1 MEILLTLLA
10 FFTIAVLFE
19 FFIIPLLKRLFPLFF
34 IMMLMRDISNSIE
47 EINNTVVYLQK
58 KEPEK
63 AVEIRKTI
71 SSITTTI
78 ARKVQLE

>member
-78 ARKVQLE
+78 AKKVQLE

>member
-10 FFTIAVLFE
+10 FLTIAVLFE

>member
-1 MEILLTLLA
+1 MEILMMLLA
-10 FFTIAVLFE
+10 FIAFAVVFE
-19 FFIIPLLKRLFPLFF
+19 FFILPLLKRLFPLFF
-34 IMMLMRDISNSIE
+34 IIMLMQAIARNIE
-47 EINNTVVYLQK
+47 EINETVVYLQK

>member
-10 FFTIAVLFE
+10 FITIAVLFE

>member
-47 EINNTVVYLQK
+47 EINNTVLFLQK

-63 AVEIRKTI
+63 AIEIRKTI

>member
-1 MEILLTLLA
+1 MMLLA
-10 FFTIAVLFE
+10 FIAFAVVFE
-19 FFIIPLLKRLFPLFF
+19 FFILPLLKRLFPLFF
-34 IMMLMRDISNSIE
+34 IMMLMRDISNSIG

>member
-1 MEILLTLLA
+1 
-10 FFTIAVLFE
+10 
-19 FFIIPLLKRLFPLFF
+19 
-34 IMMLMRDISNSIE
+34 MLMRDISNSIE

>member
-10 FFTIAVLFE
+10 FLPIAVLFE

>member
-10 FFTIAVLFE
+10 FITIAVLFE

-71 SSITTTI
+71 SCITTTI

>member
-10 FFTIAVLFE
+10 FLTIAVLFE

-34 IMMLMRDISNSIE
+34 IMILMRDISNSIE

>member
-10 FFTIAVLFE
+10 FITIAVLFE

-34 IMMLMRDISNSIE
+34 IMMLMWDISNSIE

>member
-10 FFTIAVLFE
+10 FLTIAVLFE

-78 ARKVQLE
+78 AKKVQLE

>member
-19 FFIIPLLKRLFPLFF
+19 FFIIPLLKRLFPQFF
-34 IMMLMRDISNSIE
+34 IMMLMRDNSNSIE

-58 KEPEK
+58 NEPEK